1 VEAIFQGDCS
11 GAGGATAGNM
21 SVLAYFRSVGARFFH
36 RAKIDSELET
46 ELSAHIQ
53 LHADRLERAGLDRA
67 EAERRARIEFGST
80 ERFKEE
86 CREQLGGNFLDT
98 LIQDV
103 RFSLRT
109 LRKSPAFFLVAVM
122 TLALGIGATV
132 AAFSVVNAVLLRP
145 FGFSNSDR
153 LLWIYSQRSDNPR
166 TNFSLPE
173 YCDYRDQNTSF
184 DGLAAIASFN
194 PSLSDSGEPERVQG
208 VRISANA
215 FSILGLRPLIGRTL
229 IFDDDKNGA
238 EPVVL
243 LSYGVWA
250 RRYAKDPN
258 IVGRS
263 VNVNGESRQIVGV
276 LPASF
281 ALPNLDTDILVP
293 LQPEADPR
301 RNARNSV
308 NFLRMFGRL
317 KPGVTAQQAH
327 AELDSIRQNLHRQF
341 PEALMGKIGLTIV
354 PITEEIVTN
363 VRSILLTIFCA
374 AGAVLLVGCTNLAGI
389 SLSRA
394 GARQRELAVRTAL
407 GATRSRLVRL
417 LLVESAILA
426 VIGASLGVILE
437 LWGQAALLRL
447 APTDL
452 PRIDSFA
459 VDWKVFLFASAMT
472 LLATF
477 ACGLAPAWLLSRS
490 DLRDALV
497 SSNRGSAGGGIQ
509 SRLRTWLVAG
519 QIALALVL
527 LANAGLLFRSFAR
540 LSSEQP
546 GFESTNVLTVRFS
559 LPQVT
564 YTDRAAIVQFYEKLQ
579 PRLAALPGIQN
590 AGLVSIL
597 PLAPKSISFI
607 HFTRPDQPPSKPEN
621 TPSTNYRIITPDYFR
636 AMGIP
641 LLSGRYFTEED
652 NGDRPSV
659 AIVSSVLAKNH
670 FPDRSP
676 IGQRVMIDDN
686 DAEPRP
692 VEIVGVVGPVKQS
705 NLETPARPDMYL
717 PLRQTHKD
725 GIPFLRNSIYCVA
738 KMNPEVGGLA
748 YNVSQ
753 LRAAMRNVDPNVAV
767 SNVRPMTEV
776 LAAALASRRFS
787 LLLIG
792 SFAAAALFLAAAGLY
807 AVISYGIQQRT
818 REIGVRLALGATRGH
833 ILGMIFKEGALLLG
847 AGVAAGLA
855 VALLL
860 ANFVASQMYGISEHD
875 PFSFAIVSLL
885 LAMISLLAC
894 WIASRR
900 TLNVD
905 PVVAL
910 RCE

>member
-1 VEAIFQGDCS
+1 
-11 GAGGATAGNM
+11 M
-21 SVLAYFRSVGARFFH
+21 SLLAYFRSLTARFFR
-36 RAKIDSELET
+36 RAKIDNELEE
-46 ELSAHIQ
+46 ELAAHIQ
-53 LHADRLERAGLDRA
+53 LRADRLERAGLDRPD
-67 EAERRARIEFGST
+67 AERRARVEFGSMA
-80 ERFKEE
+80 RFKEE

-103 RFSLRT
+103 WFSLRT
-109 LRKSPAFFLVAVM
+109 LKRSPAFFTVAVI

-145 FGFSNSDR
+145 FGFSNSEG
-153 LLWIYSQRSDNPR
+153 LWWIYSQRSDNPR
-166 TNFSLPE
+166 ANFSLPE

-184 DGLAAIASFN
+184 DGLGAIASFN

-208 VRISANA
+208 VRMSANA
-215 FSILGLRPLIGRTL
+215 FTIVGVRPLIGRTL
-229 IFDDDKNGA
+229 IADDDKNGA

-243 LSYGVWA
+243 LSYGLWS
-250 RRYAKDPN
+250 RRYAKNPDV
-258 IVGRS
+258 VGRS
-263 VNVNGESRQIVGV
+263 VNVNGESRRIIGV
-276 LPASF
+276 LSGNF
-281 ALPNLDTDILVP
+281 VLPNLDTDVVAP
-293 LQPEADPR
+293 LQPESDPR

-308 NFLRMFGRL
+308 NFLRMVGRL
-317 KPGVTAQQAH
+317 KPHVTAQQAH
-327 AELDSIRQNLHRQF
+327 AELDSIRQNLHRQY
-341 PEALMGKIGLTIV
+341 PDAYTGKIGVTMV
-354 PITEEIVTN
+354 PITEEIVTD

-374 AGAVLLVGCTNLAGI
+374 AGAVLLIGCTNLAGI

-407 GATRSRLVRL
+407 GASRSRLVRL

-426 VIGASLGVILE
+426 VLGGLLGLILE
-437 LWGQAALLRL
+437 LTGQGALLRL
-447 APTDL
+447 VPTDL

-459 VDWKVFLFASAMT
+459 VDWKVFLFAGAMT

-497 SSNRGSAGGGIQ
+497 STGRGSAGGGVQ

-546 GFESTNVLTVRFS
+546 GFDSTNVLTVRFS

-579 PRLAALPGIQN
+579 PRLTAIPGIQS

-597 PLAPKSISFI
+597 PLAPKSIAFV

-621 TPSTNYRIITPDYFR
+621 TPSTNYRVITSEYFR
-636 AMGIP
+636 VMGIP
-641 LLSGRYFTEED
+641 LLAGRYFTEED
-652 NGDRPSV
+652 DGDGPPV
-659 AIVSSVLAKNH
+659 VIVSSVLAKNH
-670 FPDRSP
+670 FADRSP
-676 IGQRVMIDDN
+676 IGQRLMVDDN

-692 VEIVGVVGPVKQS
+692 VEIVGVVGPVKQT
-705 NLETPARPDMYL
+705 NLETPARADMYL
-717 PLRQTHKD
+717 PLRQVHKD
-725 GIPFLRNSIYCVA
+725 GVQWLRNSNYCVA
-738 KMNPEVGGLA
+738 KMNPEVGGVS
-748 YNVSQ
+748 YSISQ
-753 LRAAMRNVDPNVAV
+753 LRAAIRDVDPSVAV

-787 LLLIG
+787 LLLVG
-792 SFAAAALFLAAAGLY
+792 SFAGAALFLAAAGLY

-818 REIGVRLALGATRGH
+818 REIGVRLALGATRGR

-847 AGVAAGLA
+847 AGVATGLA
-855 VALLL
+855 IALLL
-860 ANFVASQMYGISEHD
+860 ARLVASQMYGISEHD

-900 TLNVD
+900 ALNVD

-910 RCE
+910 RYE

>member
-1 VEAIFQGDCS
+1 MNFIPY
-11 GAGGATAGNM
+11 
-21 SVLAYFRSVGARFFH
+21 LRSLGARFF
-36 RAKIDSELET
+36 RRTRLDYELKE
-46 ELSAHIQ
+46 ELGAHIQ
-53 LHADRLERAGLDRA
+53 LHADRLERAGLERA
-67 EAERRARIEFGST
+67 EAERRARIAFGST
-80 ERFKEE
+80 ARFGEE

-109 LRKSPAFFLVAVM
+109 LRKSPAFFLVAVI

-145 FGFSNSDR
+145 FGFSNSER
-153 LLWIYSQRSDNPR
+153 LLWIYSQRPDNPR

-173 YCDYRDQNTSF
+173 YCDYRDQNRSF

-194 PSLSDSGEPERVQG
+194 PSLADSGEPERVQG
-208 VRISANA
+208 VKMSANA
-215 FSILGLRPLIGRTL
+215 FSILQLRPLIGRML
-229 IFDDDKNGA
+229 IAEDDRNGA

-243 LSYGVWA
+243 LGYGVWA
-250 RRYAKDPN
+250 RRYAKNPD
-258 IVGRS
+258 IIGRYI
-263 VNVNGESRQIVGV
+263 NVNGESRQIVGV
-276 LPASF
+276 LPSSF
-281 ALPNLDTDILVP
+281 ALPNLDTDIVVP
-293 LQPEADPR
+293 LQPESDPR

-308 NFLRMFGRL
+308 NFLRMVGRL
-317 KPGVTAQQAH
+317 KPHVTVQQAH
-327 AELDSIRQNLHRQF
+327 AELDSIRQNLHRQY
-341 PEALMGKIGLTIV
+341 PDTYTGKIGLTIV

-363 VRSILLTIFCA
+363 VRSVLLTIFCA
-374 AGAVLLVGCTNLAGI
+374 AGAVLLVGCINLAGI

-394 GARQRELAVRTAL
+394 GTRQRELAVRTAL
-407 GATRSRLVRL
+407 GATRSRLARL

-426 VIGASLGVILE
+426 IIGGSLGLVLE
-437 LWGQAALLRL
+437 VSGQRALLRL
-447 APTDL
+447 MPTDL

-459 VDWKVFLFASAMT
+459 VDWKVFLFATAVT
-472 LLATF
+472 GLATL

-490 DLRDALV
+490 DLRDAMN
-497 SSNRGSAGGGIQ
+497 SSSRGSAGGGAQ
-509 SRLRTWLVAG
+509 SRLRPVLVAS

-527 LANAGLLFRSFAR
+527 LANAGLLFHSFVR
-540 LSSEQP
+540 LSREQP
-546 GFESTNVLTVRFS
+546 GFDSTNVLTVRFS

-564 YTDRAAIVQFYEKLQ
+564 YADRAAIVQFYEKLQ

-607 HFTRPDQPPSKPEN
+607 HFTRPDQPPTKPEN

-641 LLSGRYFTEED
+641 LLEGRHLTEED
-652 NGDRPSV
+652 NGDRPPV

-676 IGQRVMIDDN
+676 LGQRVMIDDN
-686 DAEPRP
+686 DAKPRP
-692 VEIVGVVGPVKQS
+692 VEIVGVVGPVKQA
-705 NLETPARPDMYL
+705 NLETPAQPDVYL
-717 PLRQTHKD
+717 PLRQAHKD
-725 GIPFLRNSIYCVA
+725 GVPFLRNSIYCVA
-738 KMNPEVGGLA
+738 RAKPGVGSIA
-748 YNVSQ
+748 YNAGQ
-753 LRAAMRNVDPNVAV
+753 LRAAIRNVDPSVAV
-767 SNVRPMTEV
+767 GSVRPMTEV

-787 LLLIG
+787 LLLVG
-792 SFAAAALFLAAAGLY
+792 SFAGAALFLAAAGLY

-818 REIGVRLALGATRGH
+818 REIGVRLALGATRGC

-855 VALLL
+855 IALLL
-860 ANFVASQMYGISEHD
+860 ARLVASQMYGISEYD

-885 LAMISLLAC
+885 LAIISLVAS

-900 TLNVD
+900 ALHVD